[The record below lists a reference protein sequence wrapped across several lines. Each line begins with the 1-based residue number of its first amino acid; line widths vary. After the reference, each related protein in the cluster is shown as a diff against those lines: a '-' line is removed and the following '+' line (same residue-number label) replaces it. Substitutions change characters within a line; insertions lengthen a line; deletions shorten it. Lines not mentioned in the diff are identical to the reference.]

1 MLMTILLILLILMVL
16 GAAADLG
23 PQPPVG
29 LRPQRWAGA
38 DRADPRVVVVL
49 RGGFKCVNAVALKHE
64 QSWLQSNR
72 LSCNNDPSG

>member
-38 DRADPRVVVVL
+38 DRADPR
-49 RGGFKCVNAVALKHE
+49 RGCGLE
-64 QSWLQSNR
+64 GR
-72 LSCNNDPSG
+72 LLSVSTRLL